1 MAEPKDETQ
10 QPRTEQ
16 HEVAA
21 QAPTMEDVDLAD
33 DEQSPPERTFLGQ
46 TKGTWYIHWICLV
59 ASIANVFQGFDSGI
73 YTIIIAEKTFLDRFK
88 ITGPR
93 AGVVASMI
101 NLGNV
106 LGNLFVAWW
115 FIWYLGRRHAFSL
128 GTIVLLFGV
137 ALQAGARDF
146 AMIVIGR
153 IIAGIGTAI
162 IGTNLAAYQAEVSSP
177 VVRGRVVSFVQLSYQ
192 VGVLVA
198 WCVGLGIQKITNPNG
213 WRYATALQ
221 VIPGIILIVFSFT
234 IPESPRWLL
243 ERRTPERALKELSRI
258 RKLPETNK
266 AVQMEYFELR
276 AARQYRLENEAD
288 YTWKEFLGKYAVWKR
303 IAYGMA
309 TMALGQISGIG
320 ALMLY
325 GITVFEGLG
334 FSTATLSLLL
344 NVVAGILSLL

>member
-10 QPRTEQ
+10 QPGTEYR
-16 HEVAA
+16 EDAA
-21 QAPTMEDVDLAD
+21 QGPPMEDVDLAD
-33 DEQSPPERTFLGQ
+33 DEQSPPEKTFLGQ
-46 TKGTWYIHWICLV
+46 SKGTWYIYWICLV
-59 ASIANVFQGFDSGI
+59 ASLANIFQGFDSGI
-73 YTIIIAEKTFLDRFK
+73 YTIIIAEKAFLDRFK

-115 FIWYLGRRHAFSL
+115 FIWYLGRRYAFSL

-177 VVRGRVVSFVQLSYQ
+177 VIRGRVVSFVQLSYQ
-192 VGVLVA
+192 VGVLIA

-221 VIPGIILIVFSFT
+221 VIPGIILIVCSFT
-234 IPESPRWLL
+234 IPEV
-243 ERRTPERALKELSRI
+243 LS
-258 RKLPETNK
+258 
-266 AVQMEYFELR
+266 
-276 AARQYRLENEAD
+276 
-288 YTWKEFLGKYAVWKR
+288 
-303 IAYGMA
+303 
-309 TMALGQISGIG
+309 
-320 ALMLY
+320 
-325 GITVFEGLG
+325 
-334 FSTATLSLLL
+334 
-344 NVVAGILSLL
+344 